1 VEESEVKHALA
12 VRKPILGMTT
22 LDAGGHGWM
31 GYGGSGILEG
41 VGRCFIPPLDDLYL
55 FGRLLK

>member
-1 VEESEVKHALA
+1 
-12 VRKPILGMTT
+12 MTT
-22 LDAGGHGWM
+22 LDAGGHGWV